1 MLRLLVL
8 ALLLANIGYF
18 VWSQGLLA
26 AYGLAP
32 ARQAEPER
40 LAQQIR
46 PEAMQLL
53 AEEPVPPA
61 RHAGP
66 PEITAP
72 ATAAPE

>member
-53 AEEPVPPA
+53 AEESVLPA

-72 ATAAPE
+72 AAAASD